1 MRNFNC
7 LLRVSATFSL
17 RLIILSG
24 ERGFKRTSVIV
35 MLVNTYNIGFTR
47 TALLSETVL
56 ISQLYCHEMNWE
68 LVKRSV
74 DEENLLQSRTNR
86 TRDIVFGEICKR
98 LSLLNADQIELIS
111 ENYPQ
116 DVRQLVWIAMCK
128 QYHFVGDFTLE
139 VLASLQVSGRGELS
153 VEDYGYFFN
162 SKAESHPELDKVSD
176 KTRTNAQPALFQI
189 MRQCKMLG
197 ETNHLIT
204 QMISPALQNCSPE
217 SDLAFMPG
225 AIWL

>member
-1 MRNFNC
+1 M
-7 LLRVSATFSL
+7 V
-17 RLIILSG
+17 
-24 ERGFKRTSVIV
+24 
-35 MLVNTYNIGFTR
+35 LVNTYNIGFTR

-56 ISQLYCHEMNWE
+56 ISQLYCHQKSWE

-98 LSLLNADQIELIS
+98 LSLLNADQMELIS

-139 VLASLQVSGRGELS
+139 VLASLQVSGRRELS

-176 KTRTNAQPALFQI
+176 KTRTNAQAALFQI
-189 MRQCKMLG
+189 MRQCEMLG

-225 AIWL
+225 AMWL

>member
-1 MRNFNC
+1 VN
-7 LLRVSATFSL
+7 V
-17 RLIILSG
+17 
-24 ERGFKRTSVIV
+24 FK
-35 MLVNTYNIGFTR
+35 TYNIGFTR
-47 TALLSETVL
+47 TALLSETAL
-56 ISQLYCHEMNWE
+56 IAQLYCTNVNWE
-68 LVKRSV
+68 HVKNLV
-74 DEENLLQSRTNR
+74 DEQNLLQCRTTR
-86 TRDIVFGEICKR
+86 TRDIIFGEILKR

-116 DVRQLVWIAMCK
+116 DVRQLVWIAICK

-139 VLASLQVSGRGELS
+139 VLASLQASGRGELS

-162 SKAESHPELDKVSD
+162 SRAESHPELDQVSD
-176 KTRTNAQPALFQI
+176 KTRANAQPAIFQI
-189 MRQCKMLG
+189 MRQCEMLG

-225 AIWL
+225 AIRL